1 MSGQTTSPLCFVD
14 AQGGAL
20 ARLGA
25 AIAHA
30 LGQKDAIATTLGDV
44 LPVPEDVTTVLDE
57 VGMTAPETSRFDD
70 SLTSKH
76 LVVWLGEGS
85 NPVANA
91 QAWPAVLLAPDAA
104 HFDRL
109 VVARIVRD
117 RFERQ
122 IKTTRR

>member
-30 LGQKDAIATTLGDV
+30 LGQTDAIATTLGDV
-44 LPVPEDVTTVLDE
+44 LSLPEDVTTVLGE
-57 VGMTAPETSRFDD
+57 VGMTAPETSTFNDG
-70 SLTSKH
+70 LTSKH

-85 NPVANA
+85 SRIANA
-91 QAWPAVLLAPDAA
+91 QAWPAALLAPDAPQ
-104 HFDRL
+104 FDRL
-109 VVARIVRD
+109 VVARVVRD
-117 RFERQ
+117 RLERQ
-122 IKTTRR
+122 IKATRH